1 LGRAEF
7 GRTQE
12 VQTVSCLPDGWAAV
26 SPTAP
31 ALAERGLAPA
41 GAVAEALQARVRLL
55 CVPEPPPGS
64 THADMPHLA
73 VTLRDQEVDLSR
85 QDLDG
90 LRGRLPRSLTSV
102 ETQAVLG
109 HHPASEIERV
119 ALAEQSTL
127 SPSPATAGAGCH
139 GCCWAVL
146 LPNWCN
152 ERATTPRLVVGPTC
166 IGISERGARCQAG
179 IVAARE

>member
-1 LGRAEF
+1 
-7 GRTQE
+7 
-12 VQTVSCLPDGWAAV
+12 
-26 SPTAP
+26 
-31 ALAERGLAPA
+31 
-41 GAVAEALQARVRLL
+41 
-55 CVPEPPPGS
+55 
-64 THADMPHLA
+64 MPHLT

-152 ERATTPRLVVGPTC
+152 EQRPHGWSSDRHASAFPSAAPDAKRGLSPHGNEHISHKRGTGRHDQGQTRL
-166 IGISERGARCQAG
+166 
-179 IVAARE
+179 